1 MNIGNSRRF
10 ERGKQDRAAIG
21 SLRKVWTLLSPADR
35 WQAAGL
41 LLMMVVGAML
51 EVVGVAAVPIL
62 VGAFLS
68 PGSLDRFPLLSK
80 IAHRIDG
87 SNAELIVWSG
97 ATVIAVFALKNAFL
111 IGNFALQTRYTAHR
125 RTEFT
130 RRMINAYM
138 RAPYAIY
145 LNRNTAELLR
155 NVDRETSVIANSIIA
170 SLLEILTRAVILV
183 GVLALLFS
191 LEPWIALYWVVIFGG
206 VAAPGVFTISMKL
219 KKAGLEEQKQR
230 KVVIQALQQGFGS
243 IKESRIV
250 GCEPYF
256 VDRVSE
262 SVARMAEVGRYQ
274 QFIGK
279 IISPTTEFIAVAGLL
294 ALTGILVAMGRPPQ
308 SILVTLSLF
317 VVGLVR
323 LRETANAAMM
333 NLASLRYNL
342 VSINPVYDDLM
353 ALEPRAR
360 GQEQTDT
367 KASRSVGEGIR
378 LQDVWYRYPRADGYA
393 LKAIDLTIPAGSAV
407 GLVGS
412 TGAGKSTL
420 VDVILGLLEPERGH
434 VLVDGQDIRAT
445 GLRTWQNSLGYVPQT
460 IYLLDD
466 TIRRNIALGLPDQ
479 EIDDKAVLRAAAAA
493 QLGKFLE
500 RQPHGLDTVIGER
513 GVRISGG
520 ERQRIGIAR
529 ALYRDPEVLI
539 LDEATSALDNATER
553 AVIRDVEALKGGR
566 TIIMI
571 AHRLTTVQR
580 CDVLYFVRDG
590 RIAAAG
596 SYMELQQRDR
606 EFRSMA
612 AS

>member
-1 MNIGNSRRF
+1 MI
-10 ERGKQDRAAIG
+10 A
-21 SLRKVWTLLSPADR
+21 SLRKVWVLLSSADR

-41 LLMMVVGAML
+41 LLMMVIGAIL
-51 EVVGVAAVPIL
+51 EVVGVAAVPLL

-68 PGSLDRFPLLSK
+68 PDSLNRFRLLSR
-80 IAHRIDG
+80 IAHHIDG
-87 SNAELIVWSG
+87 SDSEMIVWAG
-97 ATVIAVFALKNAFL
+97 ATVVAVFALKNAFL
-111 IGNFALQTRYTAHR
+111 VGNFALQTRYTANR
-125 RTEFT
+125 RTELT

-138 RAPYAIY
+138 RAPYATY

-155 NVDRETSVIANSIIA
+155 NVDRETSVIANSVIA

-191 LEPWIALYWVVIFGG
+191 LEPWITLYWVAIFGG
-206 VAAPGVFTISMKL
+206 VATLGVFTVSMKL
-219 KKAGLEEQKQR
+219 KKAGLEEQRQR
-230 KVVIQALQQGFGS
+230 KVVVQALQQGFGS
-243 IKESRIV
+243 IKESRII

-256 VDRVSE
+256 VERVGE
-262 SVARMAEVGRYQ
+262 SVARIAEVGRYQ
-274 QFIGK
+274 QFVGK

-294 ALTGILVAMGRPPQ
+294 ALTGILVAIGRPPQ

-323 LRETANAAMM
+323 LRETANVAMM
-333 NLASLRYNL
+333 NLANLRYNL
-342 VSINPVYDDLM
+342 VSVNPVYNDLM
-353 ALEPRAR
+353 ALEPRALDDAR
-360 GQEQTDT
+360 TDT
-367 KASRSVGEGIR
+367 TASRPVRDDIR
-378 LQDVWYRYPRADGYA
+378 LQDVWYGYPRADGYA
-393 LKAIDLTIPAGSAV
+393 LQGIDMTIPAGSAV

-420 VDVILGLLEPERGH
+420 VDVILGLLEPDRGH
-434 VLVDGQDIRAT
+434 VLVDGQGIRET
-445 GLRTWQNSLGYVPQT
+445 GLRAWQNSLGYVPQT

-466 TIRRNIALGLPDQ
+466 TIRRNIALGVRDE
-479 EIDDKAVLRAAAAA
+479 EIDDEAVLRAANAA
-493 QLGKFLE
+493 QLSRFLE

-580 CDVLYFVRDG
+580 CDVLYLIRDG
-590 RIAAAG
+590 QIAAAG
-596 SYMELQQRDR
+596 SYTELQQRDR
-606 EFRSMA
+606 EFRIMA

>member
-1 MNIGNSRRF
+1 MI
-10 ERGKQDRAAIG
+10 A
-21 SLRKVWTLLSPADR
+21 SLRKVWVLLSSADR

-41 LLMMVVGAML
+41 LLMMVIGAIL
-51 EVVGVAAVPIL
+51 EVVGVAAVPLL

-68 PGSLDRFPLLSK
+68 PDSLNRFHLLSRL
-80 IAHRIDG
+80 AHHIDG
-87 SNAELIVWSG
+87 SDSEMIVWAG
-97 ATVIAVFALKNAFL
+97 ATVVAVFALKNAFL
-111 IGNFALQTRYTAHR
+111 VGNFALQTRYTANR
-125 RTEFT
+125 RTELT

-138 RAPYAIY
+138 RAPYATY

-155 NVDRETSVIANSIIA
+155 NVDRETSVIANSVIA

-191 LEPWIALYWVVIFGG
+191 LEPWITLYWVAIFGG
-206 VAAPGVFTISMKL
+206 VTTLGVFTVSMKL

-230 KVVIQALQQGFGS
+230 KVVVQALQQGFGS
-243 IKESRIV
+243 IKESRVI

-256 VDRVSE
+256 VERVGE
-262 SVARMAEVGRYQ
+262 SVARIAEVGRYQ
-274 QFIGK
+274 QFVGK

-294 ALTGILVAMGRPPQ
+294 ALTGILVAIGRPPQ

-323 LRETANAAMM
+323 LRETANVAMM
-333 NLASLRYNL
+333 NLANLRYNL
-342 VSINPVYDDLM
+342 VSVNPVYNDLM
-353 ALEPRAR
+353 ALEPRALDDAR
-360 GQEQTDT
+360 TDT
-367 KASRSVGEGIR
+367 TASRPVRDDIR
-378 LQDVWYRYPRADGYA
+378 LQDVWYGYPRADGYA
-393 LKAIDLTIPAGSAV
+393 LQGIDMTIPAGSAV

-420 VDVILGLLEPERGH
+420 VDVILGLLEPDRGH
-434 VLVDGQDIRAT
+434 VLVDGQDIRET
-445 GLRTWQNSLGYVPQT
+445 GLRAWQNSLGYVPQT

-466 TIRRNIALGLPDQ
+466 TIRRNIALGVRDE
-479 EIDDKAVLRAAAAA
+479 EIDDEAVLRAANAA
-493 QLGKFLE
+493 QLSRFLE

-580 CDVLYFVRDG
+580 CDVLYLIRDG
-590 RIAAAG
+590 QIAAAG
-596 SYMELQQRDR
+596 SYTELQQRDR
-606 EFRSMA
+606 EFRIMA

>member
-1 MNIGNSRRF
+1 MI
-10 ERGKQDRAAIG
+10 A
-21 SLRKVWTLLSPADR
+21 SLRKVWVLLSSADR

-41 LLMMVVGAML
+41 LLMMVIGAIL
-51 EVVGVAAVPIL
+51 EVVGVAAVPLL

-68 PGSLDRFPLLSK
+68 PDSLNRFHLLSR
-80 IAHRIDG
+80 IAHHIDG
-87 SNAELIVWSG
+87 SDSEMIVWAG
-97 ATVIAVFALKNAFL
+97 ATVVAVFALKNAFL
-111 IGNFALQTRYTAHR
+111 VGNFALQTRYTANR
-125 RTEFT
+125 RTELT

-138 RAPYAIY
+138 RAPYATY

-155 NVDRETSVIANSIIA
+155 NVDRETSVIANSVIA

-191 LEPWIALYWVVIFGG
+191 LEPWITLYWVAIFGG
-206 VAAPGVFTISMKL
+206 VATLGVFTVSMKL
-219 KKAGLEEQKQR
+219 KKAGLEEQRQR
-230 KVVIQALQQGFGS
+230 KVVVQALQQGFGS
-243 IKESRIV
+243 IKESRVI

-256 VDRVSE
+256 VERVGE
-262 SVARMAEVGRYQ
+262 SVARIAEVGRYQ
-274 QFIGK
+274 QFVGK

-294 ALTGILVAMGRPPQ
+294 ALTGMLVAIGRPPQ

-323 LRETANAAMM
+323 LRETANVAMM
-333 NLASLRYNL
+333 NLANLRYNL
-342 VSINPVYDDLM
+342 VSVNPVYNDLM
-353 ALEPRAR
+353 ALEPRALDDAR
-360 GQEQTDT
+360 TDT
-367 KASRSVGEGIR
+367 TASRPVRDDIR
-378 LQDVWYRYPRADGYA
+378 LQDVWYSYPRADGYA
-393 LKAIDLTIPAGSAV
+393 LQGIDMTIPAGSAV

-420 VDVILGLLEPERGH
+420 VDVILGLLEPDRGH
-434 VLVDGQDIRAT
+434 VLVDGQDIRET
-445 GLRTWQNSLGYVPQT
+445 GLRAWQNSLGYVPQT

-466 TIRRNIALGLPDQ
+466 TIRRNIALGVRDE
-479 EIDDKAVLRAAAAA
+479 EIDDEAVLRAANAA
-493 QLGKFLE
+493 QLSRFLE

-580 CDVLYFVRDG
+580 CDILYLIRDG
-590 RIAAAG
+590 QIAAAG
-596 SYMELQQRDR
+596 SYTELQQRDR
-606 EFRSMA
+606 EFRIMA